1 MSAIDPSA
9 IDTTQPPATAP
20 TTAGV
25 RGVFTAI
32 AAQLAIARDEISALQ
47 AQVEDPVMG
56 GTPIP
61 GVAGLNAASGL
72 LDISA
77 ATGLR
82 CVIASEGPIKVRFGI
97 APVTATTYHLLVP
110 AGTSAPFTVG
120 PAVTDLTAWG
130 EGGAWNFNLVPV
142 E

>member
-9 IDTTQPPATAP
+9 IDTTQPPAVAP

-32 AAQLAIARDEISALQ
+32 AAQFTIAKTEITALQ
-47 AQVEDPVMG
+47 ALMEDPIMG

-61 GVAGLNAASGL
+61 GTAGANAAGAQ

-77 ATGLR
+77 ATGLK
-82 CVIASEGPIKVRFGI
+82 CVIATEGPIRVRFGLT
-97 APVTATTYHLLVP
+97 PVSDVAYHLILP
-110 AGTSAPFTVG
+110 AGTSEPFVVG
-120 PAVTDLTAWG
+120 AAITQLSAWG

>member
-1 MSAIDPSA
+1 MSAIDPDA
-9 IDTTQPPATAP
+9 ILTTQPPATSP

-32 AAQLAIARDEISALQ
+32 KAQLTIARDEITALQ
-47 AQVEDPVMG
+47 ALMEDPIMG

-61 GVAGLNAASGL
+61 GTAGINAAGAQ

-82 CVIASEGPIKVRFGI
+82 CVIATEGPIRVRFGLT
-97 APVTATTYHLLVP
+97 PVTDTAYHLIVP
-110 AGTSAPFTVG
+110 AGTSEPFVVG
-120 PAVTDLTAWG
+120 AAITQLSAWG

>member
-1 MSAIDPSA
+1 MSAIDPTA
-9 IDTTQPPATAP
+9 ILTTQPPATAP

-25 RGVFTAI
+25 RGVFVAIKAQFTI
-32 AAQLAIARDEISALQ
+32 AAAEITALQ
-47 AQVEDPVMG
+47 AIMEDPIME

-61 GVAGLNAASGL
+61 LVAGNGAASAL

-77 ATGLR
+77 ATGLK

-97 APVTATTYHLLVP
+97 TPVTEAAYHMLIP
-110 AGTSAPFTVG
+110 AGTSQPFVVG
-120 PAVTDLTAWG
+120 AAITGLSAWG
-130 EGGAWNFNLVPV
+130 DGGAWKFNLVPV